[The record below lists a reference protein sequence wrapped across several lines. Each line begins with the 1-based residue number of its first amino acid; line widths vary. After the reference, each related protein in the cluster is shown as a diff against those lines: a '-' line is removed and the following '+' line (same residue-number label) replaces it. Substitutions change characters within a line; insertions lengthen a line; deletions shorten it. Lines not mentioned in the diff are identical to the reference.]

1 MVVHKGGGGGGGGEG
16 DWKHVKIYHATTSG
30 TFN

>member
-1 MVVHKGGGGGGGGEG
+1 MVVHKGGGWGGGEG